1 MIRIVST
8 EGTATMLRN
17 AGQLAV
23 TVHTVICLLWCALTG
38 TANYWEVN

>member
-17 AGQLAV
+17 AGQQA
-23 TVHTVICLLWCALTG
+23 ISIDMAINLLWFCLIG
-38 TANYWEVN
+38 GV